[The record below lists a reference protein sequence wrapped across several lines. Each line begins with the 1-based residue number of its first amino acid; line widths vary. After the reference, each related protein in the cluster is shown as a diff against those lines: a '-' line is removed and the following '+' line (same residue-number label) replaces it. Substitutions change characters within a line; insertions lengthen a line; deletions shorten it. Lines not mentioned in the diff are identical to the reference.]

1 MSKSVVLV
9 SDIARELGKSKF
21 IYALL
26 ILVMNVAIVLFSL
39 SLPNKYKASA
49 TVVTV
54 NSANNLTNQS
64 GLGGLAALA
73 GVSIG
78 TNSADTT
85 SQALIYLKSKSF
97 INDFIDRHDLLADL
111 FAVKAWKNEQ
121 LIYDENLYSAESQQ
135 WLSDEKGLLKPSQE
149 EAHTGFLDML
159 EVNYEKS
166 KGLIK
171 LSVTHVSPEISSKV
185 ANLLIEDI
193 NLFME
198 KLEIRKASEKMAY
211 LRESMAN
218 EPVNGV
224 NNFLSDLYEQ
234 QYKQLMLAS
243 INEGFVF
250 QFIDR
255 AAPPENKVSPKRS
268 ILCIVGFIFSFLICI
283 AHSII
288 KILVK
293 REE

>member
-1 MSKSVVLV
+1 MSKSAVLV
-9 SDIARELGKSKF
+9 SDIAHELWRNKF
-21 IYALL
+21 IYAFL
-26 ILVMNVAIVLFSL
+26 ILIVNVAIVLFSL

-54 NSANNLTNQS
+54 NSANNLTSQS

-78 TNSADTT
+78 ANPVDTT

-97 INDFIDRHDLLADL
+97 INEFIEKHELHAEL

-121 LIYDENLYSAESQQ
+121 LVYDESLYNVEDQQ
-135 WLSDEKGLLKPSQE
+135 WLSDEKGLLKPSQD
-149 EAHTGFLDML
+149 EAHIGFLDML

-166 KGLIK
+166 KGLMK
-171 LSVTHVSPEISSKV
+171 LSMTHVSPEISSEV

-198 KLEIRKASEKMAY
+198 KLEIKKATEKMAY

-218 EPVNGV
+218 EAVNGV
-224 NNFLSDLYEQ
+224 NNFLSDLYEK
-234 QYKQLMLAS
+234 QYKQIMLAS

-255 AAPPENKVSPKRS
+255 ASPPENKVSPKRS
-268 ILCIVGFIFSFLICI
+268 ILCIVGFIFSFLLCI
-283 AHSII
+283 AFSII